1 MPSLPP
7 AIDLN
12 VRRRGRGQL
21 IVALHDLNHDGR
33 QMLDALSGL
42 PQREYTIVAPDLRG
56 HGASPSPH
64 GPWSIDDFASDV
76 ARIISGGGGPAIVVG
91 QGVGGAAALALALGH
106 PGLVSGLVVTGVS
119 PRGEDAKSQD
129 RWTKVARIL
138 RERERE
144 GVALT
149 AEAMANRPDWRGA
162 LPQLDVPTV
171 VLATTGD
178 RTVPVDLQRELA
190 VWIRGADVRTLKTD
204 HNVAAEAPEA
214 LTDAIAEILHGD
226 RTAVVA

>member
-12 VRRRGRGQL
+12 VRHRGRGQL
-21 IVALHDLNHDGR
+21 VVGLHDLSHDGR
-33 QMLDALSGL
+33 QMLDALSQL
-42 PQREYTIVAPDLRG
+42 PQREYRVIAPDLRG
-56 HGASPSPH
+56 HGKSPSPS

-76 ARIISGGGGPAIVVG
+76 ARIISAEGAPAVVVG
-91 QGVGGAAALALALGH
+91 QGVGAAAALALALGH
-106 PGLVSGLVVTGVS
+106 PGLVNGLVVTGIS
-119 PRGEDAKSQD
+119 PRSEDAKAQD

-138 RERERE
+138 RERDRE
-144 GVALT
+144 GIALT

-178 RTVPVDLQRELA
+178 RSVPVELQRELGTW
-190 VWIRGADVRTLKTD
+190 VRGARVHTLKAGHD
-204 HNVAAEAPEA
+204 IAAEFPGALSEAIGEVLHGEPQAVAA
-214 LTDAIAEILHGD
+214 
-226 RTAVVA
+226 

>member
-12 VRRRGRGQL
+12 VRHRGRGQL
-21 IVALHDLNHDGR
+21 VVGLHDLNHDGR
-33 QMLDALSGL
+33 QMLDALSQL
-42 PQREYTIVAPDLRG
+42 PQREFRVVAPDLRG
-56 HGASPSPH
+56 HGASPSPN

-76 ARIISGGGGPAIVVG
+76 ARIIADEGGPAIVVG

-106 PGLVSGLVVTGVS
+106 PGLVSGLVVTGIS
-119 PRGEDAKSQD
+119 PRGEDAKAQD

-138 RERERE
+138 RERKRE
-144 GVALT
+144 GIALT

-190 VWIRGADVRTLKTD
+190 MWIRGADVQTLKTGHD
-204 HNVAAEAPEA
+204 VAAESPEA
-214 LTDAIAEILHGD
+214 FTDAIGHVLHGD

>member
-12 VRRRGRGQL
+12 VRQRGRGQL
-21 IVALHDLNHDGR
+21 VIGLHDLNHDGR

-42 PQREYTIVAPDLRG
+42 PQREYKIVAPDLRG
-56 HGASPSPH
+56 HGRSPSPH

-76 ARIISGGGGPAIVVG
+76 ARIISGEGGPAIIVG

-106 PGLVSGLVVTGVS
+106 PGLVGGLVVTGVS
-119 PRGEDAKSQD
+119 PRNEDAKSQE

-178 RTVPVDLQRELA
+178 RTVPVDLQRETA
-190 VWIRGADVRTLKTD
+190 MWIRGAEAQVLKTGHD
-204 HNVAAEAPEA
+204 VAAEMPEA
-214 LTDAIAEILHGD
+214 LTDAVLGVLHGD
-226 RTAVVA
+226 RATVVA

>member
-12 VRRRGRGQL
+12 VRHRGRGQL
-21 IVALHDLNHDGR
+21 VVGLHDLNHDGR
-33 QMLDALSGL
+33 QMLDALSQL
-42 PQREYTIVAPDLRG
+42 PQREFRVVAPDLRG
-56 HGASPSPH
+56 HGASPSPN

-76 ARIISGGGGPAIVVG
+76 ARIIADAGGPAIVVG

-106 PGLVSGLVVTGVS
+106 PGLVSGLVVTGIS
-119 PRGEDAKSQD
+119 PRGEDAKAQD

-138 RERERE
+138 RERKRE
-144 GVALT
+144 GIALT
-149 AEAMANRPDWRGA
+149 ADAM
-162 LPQLDVPTV
+162 
-171 VLATTGD
+171 TGD

-190 VWIRGADVRTLKTD
+190 LWIRGADVQTLKTGHD
-204 HNVAAEAPEA
+204 VAAEAPEA
-214 LTDAIAEILHGD
+214 FTGAIGEILHGD